1 MRLPEKEMKN
11 TMQTETE
18 IVDLALQWL
27 AIFDQGNLSKCWES
41 ASPELKKQVDEQDF
55 VLIMSNKRAE
65 KGAVVSHELQ
75 DAGVEMTYHRRPD
88 LVHRVLQFQASP
100 VTGNQFQELV
110 TLVKADD
117 ASWQVANYTT
127 L

>member
-1 MRLPEKEMKN
+1 MK
-11 TMQTETE
+11 TPILTQTE
-18 IVDLALQWL
+18 IVGLAMQWL
-27 AIFDQGNLSKCWES
+27 AKFDEGNLSECWEG

-55 VLIMSNKRAE
+55 VMIMSNKRVQQ
-65 KGAVVSHELQ
+65 GAVVSHKLQ

-88 LVHRVLQFQASP
+88 LVHRVLQFQATLD
-100 VTGNQFQELV
+100 TGNQFQELV

-117 ASWQVANYTT
+117 ASWQVANYTI